1 MKNNIEE
8 IASTRRKITVS
19 FDAKEVEQERQDTFK
34 DFLKNSKIQGF
45 RPGKAPAA
53 LVEKTYSKGIDAA
66 AERALTQ
73 KALQELNGIKDL
85 DIYSVVSLDRK
96 DADGGKNYEFVVDVY
111 PDFELPSDLKTEVE
125 LPEPKATDEEVQNGL
140 NYYLNQRAS
149 YNEVDR
155 PIEKGDFV
163 RLSYN
168 GKVDGKEISQI
179 APELAM
185 FGKQASTWEE
195 AGNENAPGVRGI
207 VNGIIGMKKGEKK
220 TLSHEFPA
228 EFENKEL
235 AGKTADYDVEIF
247 EVREKKLPEINEEFL
262 KPFEAKTKEEFE
274 DKIRKDIEQEK
285 NTNNEVMKRQRAVEQ
300 LMEKVKIEV
309 PESALEDEKQMILED
324 MMMRFMSSGA
334 SRADIEK
341 NKELLYESASKD
353 ADMRAK
359 MRIFLNRVAKANNL
373 KVESED
379 MSRMVWQEAMRMRI
393 KPDDLLRQ
401 LRKDPAKVNRMRSD
415 ALIQKA
421 INFIAEKAEVKLKK
435 EK

>member
-8 IASTRRKITVS
+8 ISSTRRKITVS
-19 FDAKEVEQERQDTFK
+19 FDEKEVAQERQDTFK

-45 RPGKAPAA
+45 RPGKAPAE
-53 LVEKTYSKGIDAA
+53 LVEKTYAKAIQEAT
-66 AERALTQ
+66 ERALTQ

-85 DIYSVVSLDRK
+85 DIYSVVSLEGK
-96 DADGGKNYEFVVDVY
+96 DVDGGKSFEFVADVY
-111 PDFELPSDLKTEVE
+111 PDFELPADLKTEVE
-125 LPEPKATDEEVQNGL
+125 LPEPKATDEEVKNGL

-155 PIEKGDFV
+155 AVEKGDFV

-168 GKVDGKEISQI
+168 GKVDGSDISQI

-195 AGNENAPGVRGI
+195 AGSENAPGVSGI
-207 VNGIIGMKKGEKK
+207 VQGIIGMKKGEKK

-228 EFENKEL
+228 EFENKAL
-235 AGKTADYDVEIF
+235 AGKKAEYDVEIF

-262 KPFEAKTKEEFE
+262 KPFEVKTKEELE
-274 DKIRKDIEQEK
+274 DKIRKDIEREK
-285 NTNNEVMKRQRAVEQ
+285 NTNNEVMKRQHAVEQ
-300 LMEKVKIEV
+300 LMAKVKIDV
-309 PESALEDEKQMILED
+309 PESALEEEKQMILED

-359 MRIFLNRVAKANNL
+359 MRVFLNRVAKANNL
-373 KVESED
+373 KVENED

-401 LRKDPAKVNRMRSD
+401 LRKDSAKVNRMRSD

-421 INFIAEKAEVKLKK
+421 INFIAEKAEVKLKQ